1 MKLIKILPNL
11 LTILNGFCGTL
22 AILGISMGIGTQI
35 QLLCLVLIGAMLDF
49 FDGYFAKILNVK
61 SKIGAQLDSLSDL
74 ITFSLVPSFFIF
86 DFLQSKTI
94 EIELLP
100 FISLLI
106 VPFSMIR
113 LARFNTLPSKPYFL
127 GLPTPANGI
136 FFMGIPFLSFEISSE
151 LLIIIII
158 FACFLLV
165 SNIKLESLKDSNQI
179 FNKNIF
185 YVIVA
190 FFLIFSAS
198 TLFIYNFSLLNMI
211 SLSVVIY
218 LFSSL
223 IFNVYKSIYF

>member
-86 DFLQSKTI
+86 DFFQSKTI

-127 GLPTPANGI
+127 GLPTPANGM

-151 LLIIIII
+151 LLILIII

-165 SNIKLESLKDSNQI
+165 SNIKLESFKDSNQI
-179 FNKNIF
+179 SNKNIF
-185 YVIVA
+185 YVIVV
-190 FFLIFSAS
+190 FLLIFSVS

-223 IFNVYKSIYF
+223 IFNVYKSI

>member
-22 AILGISMGIGTQI
+22 AILGISMGLGTQI

-86 DFLQSKTI
+86 DFFQSKTI

-151 LLIIIII
+151 LLILIII

-165 SNIKLESLKDSNQI
+165 SNIKLESFKDSNQI
-179 FNKNIF
+179 SNKNIF
-185 YVIVA
+185 YVIVV
-190 FFLIFSAS
+190 FLLIFSVS

-223 IFNVYKSIYF
+223 IFNVYKSI

>member
-22 AILGISMGIGTQI
+22 AILGISMGLGTQI

-86 DFLQSKTI
+86 DFFQSKTI

-127 GLPTPANGI
+127 GLPTPANGM

-151 LLIIIII
+151 LLILIII

-165 SNIKLESLKDSNQI
+165 SNIKLESFKDSNQI
-179 FNKNIF
+179 SNKNIF
-185 YVIVA
+185 YVIVV
-190 FFLIFSAS
+190 FLLIFSVS

-223 IFNVYKSIYF
+223 IFNVYKSI

>member
-86 DFLQSKTI
+86 DFFQSKTI

-151 LLIIIII
+151 LLILIII

-165 SNIKLESLKDSNQI
+165 SNIKLESFKDSNQI
-179 FNKNIF
+179 SNKNIF
-185 YVIVA
+185 YVIVV
-190 FFLIFSAS
+190 FLLIFSVS

-223 IFNVYKSIYF
+223 IFNVYKSI

>member
-22 AILGISMGIGTQI
+22 AILGIFMGIGTQI

-86 DFLQSKTI
+86 DFFQSKTI

-136 FFMGIPFLSFEISSE
+136 FFMGIPFLSFEISPE

-165 SNIKLESLKDSNQI
+165 SNIKLESFKDSNQI
-179 FNKNIF
+179 SNKNIF

-190 FFLIFSAS
+190 FFLIFSVS

-223 IFNVYKSIYF
+223 IFNVYKSI